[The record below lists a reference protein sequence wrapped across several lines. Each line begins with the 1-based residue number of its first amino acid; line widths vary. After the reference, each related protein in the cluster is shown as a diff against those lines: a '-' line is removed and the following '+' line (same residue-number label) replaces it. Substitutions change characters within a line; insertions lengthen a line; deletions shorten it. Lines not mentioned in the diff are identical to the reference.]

1 MIFTETIKAGDFV
14 SFKEVSIELRL
25 NPNLQTG
32 KLYKVS
38 SVKYVDRNRFV
49 YLKLDGVV
57 FIGNGKFFNP
67 VFFNSEGKKCLY
79 SNSTII
85 LEKSCSSFIQEELE
99 I

>member
-14 SFKEVSIELRL
+14 SFKEVSGELL
-25 NPNLQTG
+25 KNPNLQTG

-38 SVKYVDRNRFV
+38 SVKYAEKNRLV
-49 YLKLDGVV
+49 HLKLDGVV
-57 FIGNGKFFNP
+57 FIGNGKFCNP